1 MSSPSSRTS
10 EHGPGAQLGEIT
22 CCQEAPS
29 WDAGEVCTHGHSR
42 AGFRSRSGW
51 EGRSWWWSPE
61 AGNLFDSGRALCF
74 RPVGRRE
81 GSLITFY
88 PAMLHTLSL
97 DYLLSR
103 DRAPTHTPVSTCN
116 ILLPLLCPVKYY
128 LPFEA
133 ASTPPFPQ
141 ALTQA
146 PEPDQCCYWKHHS
159 PLWRTECLTQNQKIL
174 IRVAASTSTH

>member
-81 GSLITFY
+81 GSLITFC

-103 DRAPTHTPVSTCN
+103 DRAPAHTPVSTCK

-128 LPFEA
+128 LPPLRQLPLRLFRK
-133 ASTPPFPQ
+133 P
-141 ALTQA
+141 
-146 PEPDQCCYWKHHS
+146 S
-159 PLWRTECLTQNQKIL
+159 PRPWSQINAVTGSITLRCGGQS
-174 IRVAASTSTH
+174 A